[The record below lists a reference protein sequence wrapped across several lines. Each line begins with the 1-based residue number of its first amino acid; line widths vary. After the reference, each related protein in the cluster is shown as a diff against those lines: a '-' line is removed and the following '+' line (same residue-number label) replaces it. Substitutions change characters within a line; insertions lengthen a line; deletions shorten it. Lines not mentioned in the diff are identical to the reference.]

1 MMRVISKQ
9 FIRNLVYKNP
19 FLTALSL
26 GFVTFL
32 DFYSIFSY
40 YLGNTAACELILEVR
55 GSIEGLQDTD
65 NMKRTPAHL
74 AAICGQGE
82 VVNFLLERGG

>member
-1 MMRVISKQ
+1 MS
-9 FIRNLVYKNP
+9 Y
-19 FLTALSL
+19 FLLT
-26 GFVTFL
+26 
-32 DFYSIFSY
+32 IFNY
-40 YLGNTAACELILEVR
+40 IGNTAACEMILEVR

>member
-1 MMRVISKQ
+1 M
-9 FIRNLVYKNP
+9 IRNLVYKNP
-19 FLTALSL
+19 FLTALNL
-26 GFVTFL
+26 GLVTFL
-32 DFYSIFSY
+32 DFHFKCPIFLFTIFNY
-40 YLGNTAACELILEVR
+40 IGNTAACEMILEVR